1 MELEKKAGAGRA
13 IDAAAER
20 WGETEESRAEGATAG
35 AGGPGDPV
43 PARDPEP
50 QPTGDPEPDG
60 TPVTDD
66 RTAPPANGDGPLP
79 V

>member
-20 WGETEESRAEGATAG
+20 WGETEEDRAKGATAG
-35 AGGPGDPV
+35 LGSPGDPV
-43 PARDPEP
+43 PATDPDP
-50 QPTGDPEPDG
+50 QPTADPEPDEN
-60 TPVTDD
+60 PVTDD
-66 RTAPPANGDGPLP
+66 RTAPPSNGNGPLS